1 MSKITVGPGDEATWG
16 SCVGHPNDP
25 RTDTS
30 EVYEVEGQVYDLDA
44 GLTAD
49 DLADLLEHGRKT
61 CEKAGMDWQTVLD
74 LAVLYLRGA
83 ER

>member
-1 MSKITVGPGDEATWG
+1 MNKITAGPGDEETWG
-16 SCVGHPNDP
+16 PCTGHPNDP

-44 GLTAD
+44 GLTSD

-74 LAVLYLRGA
+74 LAVLYLRGLD
-83 ER
+83 R